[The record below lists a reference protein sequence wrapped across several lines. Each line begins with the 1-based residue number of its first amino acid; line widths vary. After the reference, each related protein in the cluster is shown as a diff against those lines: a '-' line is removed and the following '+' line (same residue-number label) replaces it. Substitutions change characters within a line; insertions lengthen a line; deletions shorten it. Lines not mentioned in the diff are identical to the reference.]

1 MKTITRVAL
10 ATITILNLLAGL
22 AFSRQQQSDLNV
34 RITQID
40 TSDFPRV
47 TFFVS
52 VTDADGNP
60 FPVDAS
66 RLVIMENGQQI
77 PFDQIEGIGDV
88 GPLTTMLVMDVSD
101 SMNAAGKLDSA
112 KAAAHQFVDRMREQ
126 DQSGLITFNTRV
138 ETAQAITSDP
148 AALHAAIDSL
158 QASNQTAMYD
168 ALMTAIDQLEGVEGR
183 KAIIV
188 LTDGLDNSSQSGA
201 GSVIERVGPE
211 GFSISTIGL
220 GVPADVLDE
229 MTGIDEEGLQDLAS
243 RAGGVYGYANDEESL
258 TRLFETYAVALQS
271 EYQITYT
278 SPATLRD
285 GVNRS
290 LSVAL
295 APAGGGE
302 PVADGG
308 GRYNP
313 GGLVPEVE
321 NPAPWPLFAAVVG
334 VLALLVALP
343 LIIGA
348 VRANAP
354 ASAGGRARGGGK
366 SRVKMK
372 ERPRI
377 KLK

>member
-1 MKTITRVAL
+1 MKAITRVAL
-10 ATITILNLLAGL
+10 ATITIFNVLAGL
-22 AFSRQQQSDLNV
+22 AFRGQTQSDLNV

-52 VTDADGNP
+52 VTDAEGNP

-77 PFDQIEGIGDV
+77 PLDQIEGIGDV

-168 ALMTAIDQLEGVEGR
+168 ALMSAIDQLEGVEGR

-201 GSVIERVGPE
+201 GSVIDRVGPE

-229 MTGIDEEGLQDLAS
+229 MTGIDEEGLQDLAA

-295 APAGGGE
+295 ASGAGGE
-302 PVADGG
+302 PAGTE
-308 GRYNP
+308 RYNP

-334 VLALLVALP
+334 GLALLVALP